1 MATLS
6 SSVAFFAPSCPMRNI
21 SMWKSPKKSEWKKRE
36 QAPQVMRPMIIISF
50 QFAVPTGRRQFSKN
64 GSIHRRIHRDGDGVG
79 IGVWDEAHTKEPNDF
94 RLAPTWCFRNMCK
107 QLPASDEREP
117 RSSLLDLKLAPF
129 VFPSVHQSV
138 CPSVCIFSLIFVN

>member
-21 SMWKSPKKSEWKKRE
+21 SMWKSPKKASGRNVSRLPRLCGPWS
-36 QAPQVMRPMIIISF
+36 SF
-50 QFAVPTGRRQFSKN
+50 HFNSLSQLEDGNFLRTDPSTDGD
-64 GSIHRRIHRDGDGVG
+64 GDGDGVG

-129 VFPSVHQSV
+129 VFLSVS
-138 CPSVCIFSLIFVN
+138 PSVCIFSLIFVN